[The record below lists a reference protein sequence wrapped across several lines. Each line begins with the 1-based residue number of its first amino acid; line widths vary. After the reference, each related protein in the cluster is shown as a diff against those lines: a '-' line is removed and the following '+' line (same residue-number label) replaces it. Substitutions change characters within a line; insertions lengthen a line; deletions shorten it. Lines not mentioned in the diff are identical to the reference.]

1 MMGRPLEAASGRD
14 PESAV
19 AIRDLRDSFLAGSFL
34 PVFFVDVV
42 KGVKGVKGFRRN
54 LFWFD
59 TQGLWEM
66 EIFYLSDVIV
76 IMEC

>member
-19 AIRDLRDSFLAGSFL
+19 AIRDLRDSLLASSFL
-34 PVFFVDVV
+34 PVFFVDV
-42 KGVKGVKGFRRN
+42 VKGFRRN

-66 EIFYLSDVIV
+66 EIFYVSDVIV
-76 IMEC
+76 MVEC